1 MVEFLT
7 KRKLKNP
14 LSGHLVTDFFLG
26 VERVMSDWDVLVY
39 DTTLRDGTQGEQ
51 ISFSAE
57 EKLRIARRLDDMGF
71 QYIEGGWPGSNPKDM
86 RFFEM
91 ARDVT
96 FKNARLAAFGSTRR
110 PDLSVEKCPNIQA
123 LLDADTPVVTIFGKS
138 WDLHA
143 VEILGV
149 SLEENLSIISDS
161 VSYLKSKEKEVI
173 YDAEHFFDGYKNNA
187 EYACNT
193 LKKALAAGADF
204 IVLCDTNGGTLPWEV
219 ETIIKDVMS
228 FISPDL
234 LGIHAHN
241 DCGLAVANSLTSVAL
256 GVKMV
261 QGTVNG
267 YGERC
272 GNADLI
278 SLIGNMYVK
287 MNKLCLP
294 RSSIQ
299 YLTTLSRYVSDVANI
314 PPVNTRPFVGRSAFA
329 HKGGVH
335 VNAVIKNPIAY
346 EHTDPTLIG
355 NQRRVVVSDLSGR
368 SNIEFKAKEF
378 GIQLDEEN
386 GVSKKIVQEIK
397 KMEDQGYQFDAA
409 DGSLA
414 LLIKK
419 AIGEYREPFV
429 LESFRVIDE
438 KTQNNS
444 SHAQATIKISVGKD
458 YEITAAEGN
467 GPVNALDNALRKALR
482 KFYPQIDEMHLVD
495 FKVRI
500 LEGTEGTAAKTRV
513 LLESRDERDV
523 WSTIGVSTNIIEA
536 SWQALVDS
544 IKYKLSKDNLN
555 KNGVAEN

>member
-1 MVEFLT
+1 MN
-7 KRKLKNP
+7 K
-14 LSGHLVTDFFLG
+14 
-26 VERVMSDWDVLVY
+26 WDVLIY

-57 EKLRIARRLDDMGF
+57 EKLRIAQRLDDMGF

-91 ARDVT
+91 ARDVK
-96 FKNARLAAFGSTRR
+96 FENARLAAFGSTRR
-110 PDLSVEKCPNIQA
+110 PNLSVEECPNIQA
-123 LLDADTPVVTIFGKS
+123 LLEADTPVVTIFGKT
-138 WDLHA
+138 WDFH
-143 VEILGV
+143 VTEILGV
-149 SLEENLSIISDS
+149 SLEENLSIIHES
-161 VSYLKSKEKEVI
+161 VSYLKSKGKEVI
-173 YDAEHFFDGYKNNA
+173 YDAEHFFDGYKNNS
-187 EYACNT
+187 EYALKT
-193 LKKALAAGADF
+193 LRTAFSAGADV

-219 ETIIKDVMS
+219 EESLKAVRS
-228 FISPDL
+228 FIPPDQ

-241 DCGLAVANSLTSVAL
+241 DCGLAVANSLSAVVL

-278 SLIGNMYVK
+278 SIIGNVDVK
-287 MNKLCLP
+287 MKKRCLP
-294 RSSIQ
+294 ESSIQ
-299 YLTTLSRYVSDVANI
+299 YLTNLSRYVSDVSNV

-329 HKGGVH
+329 HKGGIH
-335 VNAVIKNPIAY
+335 VNAVLKNPMAY
-346 EHTDPTLIG
+346 EHTEPELVG

-368 SNIEFKAKEF
+368 SNIEYKAKEF
-378 GIQLDEEN
+378 GIYLEKDN
-386 GVSKKIVQEIK
+386 SVSKKIVQEIK

-419 AIGEYREPFV
+419 AIGEFKEPFT

-438 KTQNNS
+438 KTKNDS
-444 SHAQATIKISVGKD
+444 SHAQATIKISVGKE

-467 GPVNALDNALRKALR
+467 GPINAIDNALRKALR

-500 LEGTEGTAAKTRV
+500 IEGSEGTAAKVRV
-513 LLESRDERDV
+513 LLESRDKDET
-523 WSTIGVSTNIIEA
+523 WTTIGVSTNVIEA

-544 IKYKLSKDNLN
+544 FQYKLSKDNLN
-555 KNGVAEN
+555 KNGLSGD